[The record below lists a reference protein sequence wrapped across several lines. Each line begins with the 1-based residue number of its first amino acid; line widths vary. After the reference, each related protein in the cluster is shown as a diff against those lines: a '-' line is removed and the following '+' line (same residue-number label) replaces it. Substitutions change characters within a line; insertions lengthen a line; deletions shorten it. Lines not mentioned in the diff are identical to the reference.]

1 MTVIYISFFLLVILI
16 VLVAT
21 IIVIKDNFQNYVIRI
36 NEAEANIEATLN
48 KRFDLLNKSN
58 DIIKEELER
67 EDDAL
72 DTIVK
77 IRSQKLDN
85 YELDKKLYDAIS
97 EFHEYSEVELSLK
110 ENDNY
115 TKIEIDLIE
124 SESEIVALKKYY
136 NDIVS
141 DYNLLLEKFPY
152 TILCNIKHIQE
163 KELFEIEDHSKLISS
178 LKEQI

>member
-1 MTVIYISFFLLVILI
+1 MTIIYISFVLLVIAIL
-16 VLVAT
+16 LVST
-21 IIVIKDNFQNYVIRI
+21 IIVIKDNYQNYIIRI

-58 DIIKEELER
+58 DIIKEELDKEN
-67 EDDAL
+67 DAL
-72 DTIVK
+72 DTIIK

-85 YELDKKLYDAIS
+85 YELDKRLYDAIE
-97 EFHEYSEVELSLK
+97 EFHEYSEMELSLK

-141 DYNLLLEKFPY
+141 DYNSLMEKFPY
-152 TILCNIKHIQE
+152 TIYSNIKHLEE
-163 KELFEIEDHSKLISS
+163 KELFNIEDHSKLINS

>member
-1 MTVIYISFFLLVILI
+1 MTIIYISFIILVILI
-16 VLVAT
+16 LALTFT
-21 IIVIKDNFQNYVIRI
+21 IISKDTYQNYKIRI

-72 DTIVK
+72 STITN
-77 IRSQKLDN
+77 IRSQKLN
-85 YELDKKLYDAIS
+85 NFELDKKLYDAIK
-97 EFHEYSEVELSLK
+97 EFHDYSEMEVNLL

-124 SESEIVALKKYY
+124 SEAEIEALKKYY

-141 DYNLLLEKFPY
+141 EYNKVIEKFPFS
-152 TILCNIKHIQE
+152 IKNIEE
-163 KELFEIEDHSKLISS
+163 KELFELEDHSKLINS